1 MQRSHGDEIPL
12 QLSGIECFL
21 VKKQNQVLMLQKN
34 PETLSEISFTMVR
47 IFPGTHARP

>member
-21 VKKQNQVLMLQKN
+21 VKKQNQVFDVTKK
-34 PETLSEISFTMVR
+34 S
-47 IFPGTHARP
+47 